1 MKDDAYSMHSFPGKE
16 IQWHSFD
23 TAWNASY
30 LVLCIYQTNRYHL
43 TPTVTPSLLRGYQVF
58 TVKSTLSFISHYKLI
73 VLFYLKEGTIYIL
86 VKTTNGSQCPLAA
99 SKSHI
104 TVVHLLVW
112 WQSRI
117 IISIILRS
125 NWKHSSAHPACGY
138 SFIQSRT
145 QTTVEMEK
153 WKSFLFF
160 F

>member
-58 TVKSTLSFISHYKLI
+58 TVKSTLSFIPHYKLI
-73 VLFYLKEGTIYIL
+73 VILSKIRHNIYFSKNNKWL
-86 VKTTNGSQCPLAA
+86 SVSASS

-138 SFIQSRT
+138 SFIQSMA

-153 WKSFLFF
+153 WK
-160 F
+160 